1 MNDGGS
7 SQVARWPALRTRATE
22 LLGSQYPIVQTG
34 MGWVSGAR
42 LTAATSAAGGFGIL
56 ASATMTLAQLAE
68 AIAKVKSRT
77 SNPFG
82 VNLRGD
88 QTGIDQYI
96 DLIARERI
104 RLASFA
110 SPPPRAVIDK
120 LKTQGIKVMPT
131 VGAPRHAVK
140 MQEWGADAVIA
151 QGHEGGGHTGPIA
164 TTLLVPQTAAAVDIP
179 VIAAGGFNS
188 GQGLIAALSL
198 GAAGIAMGTR
208 FLLTQESHVPEQI
221 KQVYLNTDLRGT
233 IVTEAI
239 DGAPQRVIATEFID
253 KLNKAGP
260 VKRWLLAAKNAWAL
274 RGVTETG
281 FWALLREGLSM
292 RQSQQ
297 LTWTQLLMAANA
309 PMLTKAALVEGNL
322 QAGILPTGQVVG
334 AIQDLPTVQQLMTR
348 IINEAEQTLNRLLD
362 LREQV
367 SATLK
372 P

>member
-1 MNDGGS
+1 MSD
-7 SQVARWPALRTRATE
+7 SQALPADKFPALRTKATE
-22 LLGSQYPIVQTG
+22 LLGCRYPLVQTG

-77 SNPFG
+77 NNPFG

-88 QTGIDQYI
+88 QAGIDQYI
-96 DLIARERI
+96 ELIARERI

-120 LKTQGIKVMPT
+120 LKAQGVKVMPT

-164 TTLLVPQTAAAVDIP
+164 TTLLVPQTAATVDIP

-188 GQGLIAALSL
+188 GQGLVAALSL

-208 FLLTQESHVPEQI
+208 FLLTQESHVPDHV
-221 KQVYLNTDLRGT
+221 KKVYLGTDLRGT

-239 DGAPQRVIATEFID
+239 DGAPQRVIQTEFIAALD
-253 KLNKAGP
+253 KANP
-260 VKRWLLAAKNAWAL
+260 FKRLLLAAKNAWAL
-274 RGVTETG
+274 RHATGTG
-281 FWALLREGLSM
+281 FFALLREGLSM
-292 RQSQQ
+292 RQSQE
-297 LTWTQLLMAANA
+297 LTWAQLIMAANA
-309 PMLTKAALVEGNL
+309 PMLTKAGVVDGQLK
-322 QAGILPTGQVVG
+322 AGILPTGQVVG
-334 AIQDLPTVQQLMTR
+334 AIQDIPSVAELIAR
-348 IINEAEQTLNRLLD
+348 IMNEAATTLERLG
-362 LREQV
+362 
-367 SATLK
+367 AAPK
-372 P
+372 